1 MKYEI
6 EICKI
11 SKKVFFFAK
20 CQDLF
25 LPELDCRLTEDEDDE
40 DELDELDEPD
50 DQEEDRPEDSLR
62 SELKPRDSA

>member
-11 SKKVFFFAK
+11 HKRVIFFAK
-20 CQDLF
+20 CQEGLF
-25 LPELDCRLTEDEDDE
+25 LPELDCRLTEDEDEE

-62 SELKPRDSA
+62 S